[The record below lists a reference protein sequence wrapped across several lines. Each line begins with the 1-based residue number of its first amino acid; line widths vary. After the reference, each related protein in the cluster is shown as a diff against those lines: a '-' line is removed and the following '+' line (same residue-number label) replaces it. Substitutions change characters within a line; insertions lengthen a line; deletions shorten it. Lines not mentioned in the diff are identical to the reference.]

1 MCKCFPIFLKKK
13 KNKIEENLTYE
24 ELLVYGC

>member
-1 MCKCFPIFLKKK
+1 MCKCFPIFKKK
-13 KNKIEENLTYE
+13 KDKIEEELTYE

>member
-1 MCKCFPIFLKKK
+1 MCKCFPIFKKK
-13 KNKIEENLTYE
+13 KNKIDEELSYE

>member
-1 MCKCFPIFLKKK
+1 MCKCFPIFKKK
-13 KNKIEENLTYE
+13 KNKIDEEFSYE

>member
-1 MCKCFPIFLKKK
+1 MCKCFPIFKKK
-13 KNKIEENLTYE
+13 KDKIIEELSYE

>member
-1 MCKCFPIFLKKK
+1 MCKCFPILKKK
-13 KNKIEENLTYE
+13 KIKIEENLSYE